1 MILGVTALL
10 DANILYSA
18 CLRDFLLRLAAEHL
32 YRPLWSA
39 QIQDEWTGRLLVDRP
54 DLTKAQ
60 TDYTTGQMDKYFG
73 DARVIGY
80 GHLVEQVHL
89 PDPDDRHVLAAAIQ
103 GGAHRIVT
111 WNLKDFP
118 LDCTLR
124 YSIEAQCP
132 DDFVMELLDASPS
145 GVARAA
151 RNHRLALRNPARS
164 AEEHLV
170 AYEEAGLSRVVARLA
185 AGGETRVSAESGE
198 APG

>member
-18 CLRDFLLRLAAEHL
+18 CLRDFLLRLAAEEL

-89 PDPDDRHVLAAAIQ
+89 PDPDDRHVLAAAMQ
-103 GGAHRIVT
+103 GGAQRIVT

-118 LDCTLR
+118 LDGTLR
-124 YSIEAQCP
+124 YAIEAQCP
-132 DDFVMELLDASPS
+132 DEFVMELLDASPQAS
-145 GVARAA
+145 LGLRAIT
-151 RNHRLALRNPARS
+151 ALPFRIRPDRPKNILWRTTRPAC
-164 AEEHLV
+164 
-170 AYEEAGLSRVVARLA
+170 
-185 AGGETRVSAESGE
+185 
-198 APG
+198 PGSWRG